1 MVRPS
6 PLCNHFGELMQ
17 SSLDS
22 SLPPKPP
29 SLAARF
35 GNFVDRTF
43 QYWTVAPLVIVLLLL
58 VAYPTFQL
66 LRMSVSEVDIVKG
79 EAVWEFV
86 GLKHLETARQ
96 DQVVPT
102 ALKNTLVFVVAVVI
116 IETFL
121 ALVISILVSRS
132 KHLVGL
138 YRTVLLIP
146 LLVPPIAIGTMWRLM
161 YDYNYGFI
169 NQALKLIGIVAVP
182 TWTADPQL
190 AMPSVVL
197 VDLWH
202 WTSFMFLIILAGLE
216 SMPQEVNEAARVD
229 GASESQILRY
239 ITLPLLRPTLIT
251 AVMLR
256 TIFAFKVFDEIFL
269 LTGGGP
275 GTATEV
281 ISLYIYDVFSSQFR
295 LGYASFLALGLSV
308 IISVFVIFYRRLG
321 RRAA

>member
-1 MVRPS
+1 
-6 PLCNHFGELMQ
+6 MQ
-17 SSLDS
+17 SSLDTS
-22 SLPPKPP
+22 SRSKL
-29 SLAARF
+29 SVIGTHLGGF
-35 GNFVDRTF
+35 IDRTF
-43 QYWTVAPLVIVLLLL
+43 QYWTVAPLVVILILL

-66 LRMSVSEVDIVKG
+66 IRMSVSEVDIVNG
-79 EAVWEFV
+79 QAVWEYV
-86 GLKHLETARQ
+86 GLKHLETALQ
-96 DQVVPT
+96 DPVVPT

-116 IETFL
+116 LETFL
-121 ALVISILVSRS
+121 AVVIALLVSRS

-169 NQALKLIGIVAVP
+169 NQVLKSLSITGP

-190 AMPSVVL
+190 AMPSIIL

-202 WTSFMFLIILAGLE
+202 WISFMFLIILAGLE
-216 SMPQEVNEAARVD
+216 SLPQDLNEAARVD
-229 GASESQILRY
+229 GATESQVLRY
-239 ITLPLLRPTLIT
+239 ITFPLLRPTLIT

-256 TIFAFKVFDEIFL
+256 TIFAFKVFDEIYL

-281 ISLYIYDVFSSQFR
+281 ISLYIYEVFSRQFR
-295 LGYASFLALGLSV
+295 LGYASFLALGLAA

-321 RRAA
+321 RRTA

>member
-1 MVRPS
+1 MD
-6 PLCNHFGELMQ
+6 

-22 SLPPKPP
+22 SPPPKPP

-66 LRMSVSEVDIVKG
+66 IRMSVSEVDIVKG
-79 EAVWEFV
+79 QAVWEFV
-86 GLKHLETARQ
+86 GLKHLETALQ
-96 DQVVPT
+96 DPVVPT
-102 ALKNTLVFVVAVVI
+102 ALKNTLIFVIAVVI

-169 NQALKLIGIVAVP
+169 NQVLKFIGFVAVP

-229 GASESQILRY
+229 GASEFQILRY

-251 AVMLR
+251 AIMLR

-269 LTGGGP
+269 LTSGGP

-281 ISLYIYDVFSSQFR
+281 ISLYIYKVFSGQFR

-308 IISVFVIFYRRLG
+308 IISIFVIFYRRVG

>member
-1 MVRPS
+1 
-6 PLCNHFGELMQ
+6 MQ

-29 SLAARF
+29 SMAARF

-79 EAVWEFV
+79 QTVWEFV

-96 DQVVPT
+96 DPVVPT
-102 ALKNTLVFVVAVVI
+102 ALKNTLVFVIAVVI

-169 NQALKLIGIVAVP
+169 NQALKLFGVIALP

-321 RRAA
+321 RRAD

>member
-1 MVRPS
+1 MNTPLNSSSVSRPPGLIS
-6 PLCNHFGELMQ
+6 RL
-17 SSLDS
+17 
-22 SLPPKPP
+22 
-29 SLAARF
+29 
-35 GNFVDRTF
+35 GNFIDRTF
-43 QYWTVAPLVIVLLLL
+43 QYWTIAPLVITLLLL
-58 VAYPTFQL
+58 MAYPSLQL

-79 EAVWEFV
+79 QAVWEFV

-96 DQVVPT
+96 DPVVPV
-102 ALKNTLVFVVAVVI
+102 ALRNTLVFVIAVVI
-116 IETFL
+116 IETLL
-121 ALVISILVSRS
+121 ALIISILVSRS
-132 KHLVGL
+132 RHLVGL

-169 NQALKLIGIVAVP
+169 NQALAVFGIAGP
-182 TWTADPQL
+182 TWTADPKL
-190 AMPSVVL
+190 AMPSIIL

-216 SMPQEVNEAARVD
+216 SLPQEVNEAARVD

-239 ITLPLLRPTLIT
+239 ITLPLLRPTLLT

-281 ISLYIYDVFSSQFR
+281 ISLYIYNVFSRQFR
-295 LGYASFLALGLSV
+295 LGYASFLALGLAF
-308 IISVFVIFYRRLG
+308 IISIFVIFYRRVG
-321 RRAA
+321 QRAQE

>member
-1 MVRPS
+1 
-6 PLCNHFGELMQ
+6 MQ

-190 AMPSVVL
+190 AMPSVIL

-216 SMPQEVNEAARVD
+216 SMPQEINEAARVD
-229 GASESQILRY
+229 GASEFQILRY
-239 ITLPLLRPTLIT
+239 VTLPLLRPTLIT
-251 AVMLR
+251 AIMLR

-281 ISLYIYDVFSSQFR
+281 ISLYIYKVFSGQFR

>member
-1 MVRPS
+1 MKPTSSSSPS
-6 PLCNHFGELMQ
+6 SQVPLTSRL
-17 SSLDS
+17 
-22 SLPPKPP
+22 
-29 SLAARF
+29 
-35 GNFVDRTF
+35 GNFIDRTF
-43 QYWTVAPLVIVLLLL
+43 QYWTIAPLIITLLFL
-58 VAYPTFQL
+58 VAYPSVQL

-79 EAVWEFV
+79 KTVWEFV
-86 GLKHLETARQ
+86 GLKHLETALQ
-96 DQVVPT
+96 DPVVPV
-102 ALKNTLVFVVAVVI
+102 ALKNTLIFVIAVVL
-116 IETFL
+116 IET
-121 ALVISILVSRS
+121 ALSLLISILVSRS

-138 YRTVLLIP
+138 YRTVMLIP
-146 LLVPPIAIGTMWRLM
+146 LLIPPIAIGTMWRLM

-169 NQALKLIGIVAVP
+169 NQVLDLIGIAGP
-182 TWTADPQL
+182 TWTANPKL
-190 AMPSVVL
+190 ALPSIIL

-216 SMPQEVNEAARVD
+216 SLPLELNEAARVD
-229 GASESQILRY
+229 GASEDQIFRF

-281 ISLYIYDVFSSQFR
+281 VSLYIYKVFSGQFR
-295 LGYASFLALGLSV
+295 LGYASFLALGLAL

-321 RRAA
+321 QRAHA

>member
-1 MVRPS
+1 MNT
-6 PLCNHFGELMQ
+6 PLN
-17 SSLDS
+17 SSS
-22 SLPPKPP
+22 VSKPP
-29 SLAARF
+29 GLISRL
-35 GNFVDRTF
+35 GNFIDRTF
-43 QYWTVAPLVIVLLLL
+43 QYWTIAPLVITLLLL
-58 VAYPTFQL
+58 MAYPSLQL

-79 EAVWEFV
+79 QAVWEFV
-86 GLKHLETARQ
+86 GLKHLETALQ
-96 DQVVPT
+96 DPVVPV
-102 ALKNTLVFVVAVVI
+102 ALRNTLVFVIAVVI
-116 IETFL
+116 IETLL
-121 ALVISILVSRS
+121 ALTISILVSRS
-132 KHLVGL
+132 RHLVGL

-169 NQALKLIGIVAVP
+169 NQALAVFGIAGL
-182 TWTADPQL
+182 TWTADPKL
-190 AMPSVVL
+190 AMPSIIL

-216 SMPQEVNEAARVD
+216 SLPQEVNEAARVD

-239 ITLPLLRPTLIT
+239 ITLPLLRPTLLT

-281 ISLYIYDVFSSQFR
+281 ISLYIYNVFSRQFR
-295 LGYASFLALGLSV
+295 LGYASFLALGLAF
-308 IISVFVIFYRRLG
+308 IISIFVIFYRRVG
-321 RRAA
+321 QRAQE

>member
-1 MVRPS
+1 
-6 PLCNHFGELMQ
+6 MQ

-29 SLAARF
+29 FLIERF
-35 GNFVDRTF
+35 RNFVDRTF

-79 EAVWEFV
+79 QAVWEFV
-86 GLKHLETARQ
+86 GLKHLETALQ
-96 DQVVPT
+96 DPVVPT

-229 GASESQILRY
+229 GASEFQILRH

-251 AVMLR
+251 AIMLR

-269 LTGGGP
+269 LTSGGP

-281 ISLYIYDVFSSQFR
+281 ISLYIYKVFSGQFR
-295 LGYASFLALGLSV
+295 LGYASFLALGLSF
-308 IISVFVIFYRRLG
+308 IISIFVIFYRRIG

>member
-1 MVRPS
+1 
-6 PLCNHFGELMQ
+6 MQ
-17 SSLDS
+17 SSLDTS
-22 SLPPKPP
+22 SRSKP
-29 SLAARF
+29 SGIGTHL
-35 GNFVDRTF
+35 GGFVDRTF
-43 QYWTVAPLVIVLLLL
+43 QYWTVAPLVVILILL

-66 LRMSVSEVDIVKG
+66 IRMSVSEVDIVKG
-79 EAVWEFV
+79 QAVWEYV
-86 GLKHLETARQ
+86 GLKHLETALQ
-96 DQVVPT
+96 DPVVPT

-116 IETFL
+116 LETFL
-121 ALVISILVSRS
+121 AVVIALLVSRS
-132 KHLVGL
+132 KRLVGL

-169 NQALKLIGIVAVP
+169 NQVLKLLSITGP

-190 AMPSVVL
+190 AMPSIIL

-202 WTSFMFLIILAGLE
+202 WISFMFLIILAGLE
-216 SMPQEVNEAARVD
+216 SLPQDLNEAARVD
-229 GASESQILRY
+229 GASESQVLRY
-239 ITLPLLRPTLIT
+239 ITFPLLRPTLIT

-256 TIFAFKVFDEIFL
+256 TIFAFKVFDEIYL

-281 ISLYIYDVFSSQFR
+281 ISLYIYEVFSRQFR
-295 LGYASFLALGLSV
+295 LGYASFLALGLAA

-321 RRAA
+321 RRTA

>member
-1 MVRPS
+1 MKPTSASSPS
-6 PLCNHFGELMQ
+6 SQVPLTSRL
-17 SSLDS
+17 
-22 SLPPKPP
+22 
-29 SLAARF
+29 
-35 GNFVDRTF
+35 GNFIDRTF
-43 QYWTVAPLVIVLLLL
+43 QYWTIAPLIITLLFL
-58 VAYPTFQL
+58 VAYPSVQL

-79 EAVWEFV
+79 KTVWEFV
-86 GLKHLETARQ
+86 GLKHLETALQ
-96 DQVVPT
+96 DPVVPV
-102 ALKNTLVFVVAVVI
+102 ALKNTLIFVIAVVL
-116 IETFL
+116 IET
-121 ALVISILVSRS
+121 ALSLLISILVSRS

-138 YRTVLLIP
+138 YRTVMLIP
-146 LLVPPIAIGTMWRLM
+146 LLIPPIAIGTMWRLM

-169 NQALKLIGIVAVP
+169 NQVLDLIGIAGP
-182 TWTADPQL
+182 TWTANPKL
-190 AMPSVVL
+190 ALPSIIL

-216 SMPQEVNEAARVD
+216 SLPLELNEAARVD
-229 GASESQILRY
+229 GASEDQIFRF

-281 ISLYIYDVFSSQFR
+281 VSLYIYKVFSGQFR
-295 LGYASFLALGLSV
+295 LGYASFLALGLAL

-321 RRAA
+321 QRAHA

>member
-1 MVRPS
+1 MKPTSASSPS
-6 PLCNHFGELMQ
+6 SQVPLTSRL
-17 SSLDS
+17 
-22 SLPPKPP
+22 
-29 SLAARF
+29 
-35 GNFVDRTF
+35 GNFIDRTF
-43 QYWTVAPLVIVLLLL
+43 QYWTIAPLIITLLFL
-58 VAYPTFQL
+58 VAYPSVQL

-79 EAVWEFV
+79 KAVWEFV
-86 GLKHLETARQ
+86 GLKHLETALQ
-96 DQVVPT
+96 DPVVPV
-102 ALKNTLVFVVAVVI
+102 ALKNTLIFVIAVVI
-116 IETFL
+116 IETML
-121 ALVISILVSRS
+121 SLLISILVSRS

-138 YRTVLLIP
+138 YRTVMLIP
-146 LLVPPIAIGTMWRLM
+146 LLIPPIAIGTMWRLM

-169 NQALKLIGIVAVP
+169 NQVLDLIGIAGP
-182 TWTADPQL
+182 TWTANPKL
-190 AMPSVVL
+190 ALPSIIL

-216 SMPQEVNEAARVD
+216 SLPLELNEAARVD
-229 GASESQILRY
+229 GASEGQIFRF

-281 ISLYIYDVFSSQFR
+281 VSLYIYKVFSGQFR
-295 LGYASFLALGLSV
+295 LGYASFLALGLAL

-321 RRAA
+321 QRAHA

>member
-1 MVRPS
+1 LTSR
-6 PLCNHFGELMQ
+6 L
-17 SSLDS
+17 
-22 SLPPKPP
+22 
-29 SLAARF
+29 
-35 GNFVDRTF
+35 GNFIDRTF
-43 QYWTVAPLVIVLLLL
+43 QYWTIAPLIITLLFL
-58 VAYPTFQL
+58 VAYPSVQL

-79 EAVWEFV
+79 KTVWEFV
-86 GLKHLETARQ
+86 GLKHLETALQ
-96 DQVVPT
+96 DPVVPV
-102 ALKNTLVFVVAVVI
+102 ALKNTLIFVIAVVI
-116 IETFL
+116 IETML
-121 ALVISILVSRS
+121 SLLISILVSRS

-138 YRTVLLIP
+138 YRTVMLIP
-146 LLVPPIAIGTMWRLM
+146 LLIPPIAIGTMWRLM

-169 NQALKLIGIVAVP
+169 NQVLDLIGIAGP
-182 TWTADPQL
+182 TWTANPKL
-190 AMPSVVL
+190 ALPSIIL

-216 SMPQEVNEAARVD
+216 SLPVELNEAARVD
-229 GASESQILRY
+229 GASEGQIFRF

-281 ISLYIYDVFSSQFR
+281 VSLYIYKVFSGQFR
-295 LGYASFLALGLSV
+295 LGYASFLALGLAL

-321 RRAA
+321 QRAHA

>member
-1 MVRPS
+1 
-6 PLCNHFGELMQ
+6 MQ

-29 SLAARF
+29 SMAARF

-58 VAYPTFQL
+58 VAYPTLQL

-79 EAVWEFV
+79 QTVWEFV

-96 DQVVPT
+96 DPVVPT
-102 ALKNTLVFVVAVVI
+102 ALKNTLVFVIAVVI

-169 NQALKLIGIVAVP
+169 NQVLKLIGIVAVP

-229 GASESQILRY
+229 GASEFQILRY
-239 ITLPLLRPTLIT
+239 VTLPLLRPTLIT
-251 AVMLR
+251 AIMLR

-269 LTGGGP
+269 LTSGGP

-281 ISLYIYDVFSSQFR
+281 ISLYIYKVFSGQFR

>member
-1 MVRPS
+1 MNPS
-6 PLCNHFGELMQ
+6 SV
-17 SSLDS
+17 SSLS
-22 SLPPKPP
+22 NQLPLK
-29 SLAARF
+29 SRI
-35 GNFVDRTF
+35 GNFIDRTF
-43 QYWTVAPLVIVLLLL
+43 QYWTIAPLIITLLFL
-58 VAYPTFQL
+58 VAYPSIQL

-79 EAVWEFV
+79 KTVWEFV
-86 GLKHLETARQ
+86 GLKHLETALQ
-96 DQVVPT
+96 DPGVPV
-102 ALKNTLVFVVAVVI
+102 ALNNTLIFVIAVVI
-116 IETFL
+116 IETIL
-121 ALVISILVSRS
+121 SLLISILVSRS

-146 LLVPPIAIGTMWRLM
+146 LLIPPIAIGTMWRLM

-169 NQALKLIGIVAVP
+169 NQVLDLIGIAGP
-182 TWTADPQL
+182 TWTANPKL
-190 AMPSVVL
+190 ALPSIIL

-216 SMPQEVNEAARVD
+216 SLPLELNEAARVD
-229 GASESQILRY
+229 GASEGQIFRF

-281 ISLYIYDVFSSQFR
+281 VSLYIYKVFSGQFR
-295 LGYASFLALGLSV
+295 LGYASFLALGLAL

-321 RRAA
+321 QRAHA

>member
-1 MVRPS
+1 MKPTSASSPS
-6 PLCNHFGELMQ
+6 SQIPLTSRL
-17 SSLDS
+17 
-22 SLPPKPP
+22 
-29 SLAARF
+29 
-35 GNFVDRTF
+35 GNFIDRTF
-43 QYWTVAPLVIVLLLL
+43 QYWTIAPLIVTLLFL
-58 VAYPTFQL
+58 VAYPSIQL

-79 EAVWEFV
+79 KAVWEFV
-86 GLKHLETARQ
+86 GLKHLETALQ
-96 DQVVPT
+96 DPVVPV
-102 ALKNTLVFVVAVVI
+102 ALKNTLIFVIAVVI
-116 IETFL
+116 IETVL
-121 ALVISILVSRS
+121 SLLISILVSRS

-138 YRTVLLIP
+138 YRTVMLIP
-146 LLVPPIAIGTMWRLM
+146 LLIPPIAIGTMWRLM

-169 NQALKLIGIVAVP
+169 NQVLDLIGIAGP
-182 TWTADPQL
+182 TWTANPKL
-190 AMPSVVL
+190 ALPSIIL

-216 SMPQEVNEAARVD
+216 SLPVELNEAARVD
-229 GASESQILRY
+229 GASEGQIFRF

-281 ISLYIYDVFSSQFR
+281 VSLYIYKVFSGQFR
-295 LGYASFLALGLSV
+295 LGYASFLALGLAL

-321 RRAA
+321 QRAHA

>member
-1 MVRPS
+1 
-6 PLCNHFGELMQ
+6 MQ

-79 EAVWEFV
+79 QAVWEFV
-86 GLKHLETARQ
+86 GLKHLETALQ
-96 DQVVPT
+96 DPVVPT
-102 ALKNTLVFVVAVVI
+102 ALKNTLVFVIAVVI

-169 NQALKLIGIVAVP
+169 NQVLKLIGIVAVP

-229 GASESQILRY
+229 GASEFQILRY

-251 AVMLR
+251 AIMLR

-281 ISLYIYDVFSSQFR
+281 ISLYIYKVFSGQFR

-308 IISVFVIFYRRLG
+308 IISIFVIFYRRLG

>member
-1 MVRPS
+1 
-6 PLCNHFGELMQ
+6 MQ
-17 SSLDS
+17 SSL
-22 SLPPKPP
+22 PQKPP
-29 SLAARF
+29 NLNVRL

-43 QYWTVAPLVIVLLLL
+43 QYWTVAPLVIILLLL

-79 EAVWEFV
+79 KAVWEFV

-102 ALKNTLVFVVAVVI
+102 ALKNTLVFVVAVVV

-121 ALVISILVSRS
+121 ALIISILVSRS

-169 NQALKLIGIVAVP
+169 NQALKLFGVVALP

-229 GASESQILRY
+229 GASEFQILRY
-239 ITLPLLRPTLIT
+239 VTLPLLRPTLIT
-251 AVMLR
+251 AIMLR

-281 ISLYIYDVFSSQFR
+281 ISLYIYDVFSGQFR

-321 RRAA
+321 RRTA

>member
-1 MVRPS
+1 VNPS
-6 PLCNHFGELMQ
+6 KLSPTPNQVGI
-17 SSLDS
+17 SSRLG
-22 SLPPKPP
+22 K
-29 SLAARF
+29 F
-35 GNFVDRTF
+35 IDRTF
-43 QYWTVAPLVIVLLLL
+43 QYWTVAPLVITLLLL
-58 VAYPTFQL
+58 VAYPSYQL
-66 LRMSVSEVDIVKG
+66 IRMSVSEVDIVKG
-79 EAVWEFV
+79 ETVWEFV

-96 DQVVPT
+96 DPVVPT
-102 ALKNTLVFVVAVVI
+102 ALKNTLVFVIAVVI
-116 IETFL
+116 IETIL
-121 ALVISILVSRS
+121 ALVISLLVSRS
-132 KHLVGL
+132 NHFVGL

-169 NQALKLIGIVAVP
+169 NQALAVFGIPGP

-190 AMPSVVL
+190 AMPSVIL

-216 SMPQEVNEAARVD
+216 SLPQEVNEAARVD

-239 ITLPLLRPTLIT
+239 ITLPLLRPTLLT

-281 ISLYIYDVFSSQFR
+281 ISLYIYDVFSGQFR
-295 LGYASFLALGLSV
+295 LGYASFLALGLAL
-308 IISVFVIFYRRLG
+308 IISIFVIFYRRVG
-321 RRAA
+321 QRAQA

>member
-1 MVRPS
+1 
-6 PLCNHFGELMQ
+6 MQ

-58 VAYPTFQL
+58 VAYPTLQL

-79 EAVWEFV
+79 EVVWEVV
-86 GLKHLETARQ
+86 GLKHLETALQ
-96 DQVVPT
+96 DQLVPI
-102 ALKNTLVFVVAVVI
+102 ALRNTLVFVVAVVV

-169 NQALKLIGIVAVP
+169 NQALKLFGVIALP

-202 WTSFMFLIILAGLE
+202 WTSFMFLILLAGLE

-269 LTGGGP
+269 LTSGGP

-281 ISLYIYDVFSSQFR
+281 ISLYIYKVFSGQFR

>member
-1 MVRPS
+1 VNPS
-6 PLCNHFGELMQ
+6 KLSPTPNQVGI
-17 SSLDS
+17 SSRLG
-22 SLPPKPP
+22 K
-29 SLAARF
+29 F
-35 GNFVDRTF
+35 IDRTF
-43 QYWTVAPLVIVLLLL
+43 QYWTVAPLVITLLLL
-58 VAYPTFQL
+58 VAYPSYQL
-66 LRMSVSEVDIVKG
+66 FRMSVSEVDIVKG
-79 EAVWEFV
+79 ETVWEFV

-96 DQVVPT
+96 DPVVPT
-102 ALKNTLVFVVAVVI
+102 ALKNTLVFVIAVVI
-116 IETFL
+116 IETVL
-121 ALVISILVSRS
+121 ALVISLLVSRS
-132 KHLVGL
+132 NHFVGL

-169 NQALKLIGIVAVP
+169 NQALAVFGIPGP

-190 AMPSVVL
+190 AMPSVIL

-216 SMPQEVNEAARVD
+216 SLPQEVNEAARVD

-239 ITLPLLRPTLIT
+239 ITLPLLRPTLLT

-281 ISLYIYDVFSSQFR
+281 ISLYIYDVFSGQFR
-295 LGYASFLALGLSV
+295 LGYASFLALGLAL
-308 IISVFVIFYRRLG
+308 IISIFVIFYRRVG
-321 RRAA
+321 QRAQA

>member
-1 MVRPS
+1 MKPTSASSPS
-6 PLCNHFGELMQ
+6 SQVPLTSRL
-17 SSLDS
+17 
-22 SLPPKPP
+22 
-29 SLAARF
+29 
-35 GNFVDRTF
+35 GNFIDRTF
-43 QYWTVAPLVIVLLLL
+43 QYWTIAPLIITLLFL
-58 VAYPTFQL
+58 VAYPSVQL

-79 EAVWEFV
+79 KTVWEFV
-86 GLKHLETARQ
+86 GLKHLETALQ
-96 DQVVPT
+96 DPVVPV
-102 ALKNTLVFVVAVVI
+102 ALKNTLIFVIAVVI
-116 IETFL
+116 IETML
-121 ALVISILVSRS
+121 SLLISILVSRS

-138 YRTVLLIP
+138 YRTVMLIP
-146 LLVPPIAIGTMWRLM
+146 LLIPPIAIGTMWRLM

-169 NQALKLIGIVAVP
+169 NQVLDLIGIAGP
-182 TWTADPQL
+182 TWTANPKL
-190 AMPSVVL
+190 ALPSIIL

-216 SMPQEVNEAARVD
+216 SLPLELNEAARVD
-229 GASESQILRY
+229 GASEGQIFRF

-281 ISLYIYDVFSSQFR
+281 VSLYIYKVFSGQFR
-295 LGYASFLALGLSV
+295 LGYASFLALGLAL

-321 RRAA
+321 QRAHA

>member
-1 MVRPS
+1 MNT
-6 PLCNHFGELMQ
+6 PLN
-17 SSLDS
+17 SSS
-22 SLPPKPP
+22 VSKPP
-29 SLAARF
+29 GLISRL
-35 GNFVDRTF
+35 GNFIDRTF
-43 QYWTVAPLVIVLLLL
+43 QYWTIAPLVITLLLL
-58 VAYPTFQL
+58 MAYPSLQL

-79 EAVWEFV
+79 QAVWEFV

-96 DQVVPT
+96 DPVVPV
-102 ALKNTLVFVVAVVI
+102 ALRNTLVFVIAVVI
-116 IETFL
+116 IETLL
-121 ALVISILVSRS
+121 ALTISILVSRS
-132 KHLVGL
+132 RHLVGL

-169 NQALKLIGIVAVP
+169 NQTLAVFGIAGP
-182 TWTADPQL
+182 TWTADPKL
-190 AMPSVVL
+190 AMPSIIL

-216 SMPQEVNEAARVD
+216 SLPQEVNEAARVD

-239 ITLPLLRPTLIT
+239 ITLPLLRPTLLT

-281 ISLYIYDVFSSQFR
+281 ISLYIYNVFSRQFR
-295 LGYASFLALGLSV
+295 LGYASFLALGLAF
-308 IISVFVIFYRRLG
+308 IISIFVIFYRRVG
-321 RRAA
+321 QRAQE